1 MTLTN
6 VAREAG
12 VSVSTVSRYLRGQL
26 KVHEETAQR
35 IDNAVRKVGYR
46 TESPG
51 RREGFIAL
59 IVPELTNPFFAALAE
74 ECSTLAVEGGHS
86 LLIAASGRQHSRET
100 ALSAQ
105 LAGTESV
112 VGLIYAGMHR
122 SNPQLERAIAGGLPV
137 VVVDEE
143 VDLEP
148 STSVS
153 TVTVDNYGGAYQATS
168 YLATLGHRR
177 IAHVGGPP
185 GLLTSED
192 RLRGYQDALAAHG
205 LDAESRLVL
214 RGPYTEQYGASVLPY
229 LTRGGD
235 APTAVFVGSDIV
247 AVGLLSGA
255 ELHGLRIPEDLSV
268 VGCDGIHLGQWL
280 RPQLTTLAQPV
291 RELAHAALEALGR
304 AIDAPGE
311 TTRREL
317 PLQLVVRG
325 SAVPPQPVPQLTT
338 PQGAVPQ
345 PR

>member
-1 MTLTN
+1 MEWAMTLTQ

-26 KVHEETAQR
+26 KVQDKTAQR
-35 IDNAVRKVGYR
+35 IDNAVRKTGYQVDAG
-46 TESPG
+46 G
-51 RREGFIAL
+51 RRDGFIAL
-59 IVPELTNPFFAALAE
+59 IVPELTNPFFASLAE
-74 ECSTLAVEGGHS
+74 ECSTLATEAGYS
-86 LLIAASGRQHSRET
+86 LLIAASGRQHSREN

-105 LAGTESV
+105 LAGADSIA
-112 VGLIYAGMHR
+112 GLIYAGMHR
-122 SNPQLERAIAGGLPV
+122 TNPQLERAIASGFPV

-143 VDLEP
+143 VDLAP

-185 GLLTSED
+185 ALLTSED

-205 LDAESRLVL
+205 IDVDSQLVL

-229 LTRGGD
+229 LTRDGD
-235 APTAVFVGSDIV
+235 APTAAFVGSDIV

-255 ELHGLRIPEDLSV
+255 ELHGIRIPEDLSV

-291 RELAHAALEALGR
+291 RQLAHAALEALGR
-304 AIDAPGE
+304 AIETPSE
-311 TTRREL
+311 TTRQVL

-325 SAVPPQPVPQLTT
+325 SAAAPQL
-338 PQGAVPQ
+338 VH
-345 PR
+345 

>member
-26 KVHEETAQR
+26 KVSDKTAQR
-35 IDNAVRKVGYR
+35 IDNAVRKTGYR
-46 TESPG
+46 VEAPVK
-51 RREGFIAL
+51 RDGFIAL
-59 IVPELTNPFFAALAE
+59 IVPELTNPFFASLAE
-74 ECSTLAVEGGHS
+74 ECSTLAAEAGQS
-86 LLIAASGRQHSRET
+86 LLIAASGRQQSREN

-105 LAGTESV
+105 LARTESV
-112 VGLIYAGMHR
+112 AGLIYAGMHR
-122 SNPQLERAIAGGLPV
+122 ANPELERAIAAGVPV

-143 VDLEP
+143 VDLAP
-148 STSVS
+148 SISVS

-177 IAHVGGPP
+177 IAHVGGPV

-192 RLRGYQDALAAHG
+192 RLRGYRDALAAHG
-205 LDAESRLVL
+205 LDADSRLVL

-229 LTRGGD
+229 LTRDGD
-235 APTAVFVGSDIV
+235 GPTAAFVGSDIV

-268 VGCDGIHLGQWL
+268 IGCDGIHLGQWL

-291 RELAHAALEALGR
+291 RQLAHAALEALDR
-304 AIDAPGE
+304 AIE
-311 TTRREL
+311 TPSETSRQVL

-325 SAVPPQPVPQLTT
+325 SAVAPQL
-338 PQGAVPQ
+338 VH
-345 PR
+345 

>member
-26 KVHEETAQR
+26 KVHDETAQR
-35 IDNAVRKVGYR
+35 IDNAVRKTGYR
-46 TESPG
+46 VETPG

-59 IVPELTNPFFAALAE
+59 IVPELTNPYYAALAE
-74 ECSTLAVEGGHS
+74 ECSTLAVEAGYS
-86 LLIAASGRQHSRET
+86 LLIAASGRQHSRES

-112 VGLIYAGMHR
+112 LGLVYAGMHR
-122 SNPQLERAIAGGLPV
+122 ANPQLERAIAGGLPV
-137 VVVDEE
+137 VVVDED
-143 VDLEP
+143 VDLAP

-192 RLRGYQDALAAHG
+192 RLRGYQDALEAHG
-205 LDAESRLVL
+205 LDVDSGLVL

-229 LTRGGD
+229 LTRGD

-304 AIDAPGE
+304 AIESPTD
-311 TTRREL
+311 TTRQVL

-325 SAVPPQPVPQLTT
+325 SAVAPQLAPQLTT
-338 PQGAVPQ
+338 PQGAVP
-345 PR
+345 RTT